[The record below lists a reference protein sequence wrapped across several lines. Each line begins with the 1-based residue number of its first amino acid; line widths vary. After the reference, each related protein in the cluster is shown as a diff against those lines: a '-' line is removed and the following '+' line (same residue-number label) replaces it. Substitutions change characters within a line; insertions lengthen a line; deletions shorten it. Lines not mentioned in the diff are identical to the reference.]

1 MRRLTSLTSAPT
13 YRYIQAA
20 MLVVLVIAFVTS
32 FQSGSEGAKTLGF
45 PTGFEAALPLV
56 CDVVAGVAT
65 FIHGRVRGDAKMR
78 RLAGQFVLIPMILSW
93 AANSVD
99 HVKNAPANP
108 AWETWQQNF
117 WVAGVILAAGI
128 CPVAVAALLHL
139 SSKYVEFEQRQ
150 AEKAD
155 KAGQRQAEKA
165 EKRTNTVAD
174 AVAAQK
180 QRSRRDDAP
189 PAPAVTV
196 SNPTAEQVDEPAVK
210 PKLRGVPKPGSTLA
224 WAVENWPVTAEQ
236 IEAATGCSRATAYR
250 VLNKAEEHCS
260 DVA

>member
-1 MRRLTSLTSAPT
+1 MSRLTSITHAPT

-45 PTGFEAALPLV
+45 PNGFEAALPLV

-78 RLAGQFVLIPMILSW
+78 RLAGQFVLIPMLLSW

-108 AWETWQQNF
+108 AWTDWQQGF
-117 WVAGVILAAGI
+117 WIGGVILAAGI

-139 SSKYVEFEQRQ
+139 SSKYVDFELRQ
-150 AEKAD
+150 AE
-155 KAGQRQAEKA
+155 RT
-165 EKRTNTVAD
+165 EKRNNTVAA
-174 AVAAQK
+174 AVAAAAPK
-180 QRSRRDDAP
+180 TRSRRDDVL
-189 PAPAVTV
+189 PAPAVTAP
-196 SNPTAEQVDEPAVK
+196 NPPEFEQDEPVAK
-210 PKLRGVPKPGSTLA
+210 PQLRSVPKPGSA
-224 WAVENWPVTAEQ
+224 AEWAVNNYPCTWEQ
-236 IEAATGCSRATAYR
+236 VVEATGVSRATAFR
-250 VLNKAEEHCS
+250 AVKDAKEAS
-260 DVA
+260 DAVA

>member
-1 MRRLTSLTSAPT
+1 MRRLTSITGAPT

-78 RLAGQFVLIPMILSW
+78 RLAGQFVLIPMLLSW

-108 AWETWQQNF
+108 AWTDWQQSF
-117 WVAGVILAAGI
+117 WIGGVILAAGI

-139 SSKYVEFEQRQ
+139 SSKYVDFELRQ
-150 AEKAD
+150 AEKV
-155 KAGQRQAEKA
+155 
-165 EKRTNTVAD
+165 EKRNNTVAA
-174 AVAAQK
+174 AVAAATPK
-180 QRSRRDDAP
+180 PRSRRDDVP
-189 PAPAVTV
+189 SAPAVTAP
-196 SNPTAEQVDEPAVK
+196 NLPELEQVEAPAPK
-210 PKLRGVPKPGSTLA
+210 PQLRGLPKPGTPAA
-224 WAVENWPVTAEQ
+224 WAVENYPCTWEEVAE
-236 IEAATGCSRATAYR
+236 ATSCSRATAFR
-250 VLNKAEEHCS
+250 AVNTAKEAS
-260 DVA
+260 DAVA